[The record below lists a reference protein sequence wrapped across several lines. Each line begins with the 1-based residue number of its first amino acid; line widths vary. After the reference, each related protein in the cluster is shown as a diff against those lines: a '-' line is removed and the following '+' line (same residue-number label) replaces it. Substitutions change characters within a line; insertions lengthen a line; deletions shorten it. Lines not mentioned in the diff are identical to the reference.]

1 MNTPKIAV
9 FGAGLIGCRHIAQAQ
24 AQAEL
29 AAIVD
34 PTDAAQELASTIGVP
49 YARDPQGYLAAHRP
63 DGVVIA
69 TPNQLHTE
77 HALACI
83 AAGIPVLIEKP
94 LADTAE
100 NAEQI
105 VTAATAANV
114 PVLVGHH
121 RRHNPIVAAAK
132 TAITAGTLG
141 NIVAI
146 QGQFWLYK
154 PDDYFDATWRK
165 GPGAGPVMIN
175 LIHDIDLLRH
185 FCGDITDVQAY
196 RSNACRGQ
204 EVEDT
209 AVMIMRFAN
218 GALGTFTLSDTIVA
232 PWSWEMTSAENPI
245 YPHNTGYCYAIGGD
259 KGSLSV
265 PDLKLWTH
273 DGQRSWWN
281 PINAQDLSVTHADA
295 FALQF
300 THFLD
305 VIGGAT
311 PLVSGEEGLASLRAT
326 LKVLEAALPDTG
338 ERS

>member
-94 LADTAE
+94 
-100 NAEQI
+100 
-105 VTAATAANV
+105 
-114 PVLVGHH
+114 
-121 RRHNPIVAAAK
+121 AAAK